1 MFTMSRCGSGQ
12 RKPREK
18 GHLSWDSRRG
28 SHFFS
33 IFWKCR
39 SKSMPPHLGGLFTL
53 EWPLINAHEPVPTF
67 GEAKQSTAF
76 MGFDFQ
82 SMMVKGFVWIP
93 PGFKQRG
100 LSRLPGRS
108 AIKDP
113 SVTCVTPQE
122 SSSLRRA
129 LGTSSMSPSHDATPT
144 KLVTAKVYFWRYL
157 LWKVCNC
164 LVAGWKYI
172 FSLSGALF
180 LFNIFL
186 FPDFCSSFFSFSFS
200 FFSFFF
206 SFFFWSSFLDH
217 FALHFAFWCHCWSIV
232 QERVKLWS
240 FLFLFLHLFSSLF
253 FFSKYF
259 HKIFFF

>member
-53 EWPLINAHEPVPTF
+53 EWPLINTHEPVPTF

-180 LFNIFL
+180 LFNIFFFSWLL
-186 FPDFCSSFFSFSFS
+186 FFIFFFFFFFFFFLFFFFLIFFSWSFCSSFCFLMSLLKHCSRKSQVVKLSFSFPS
-200 FFSFFF
+200 LVFFTFFF
-206 SFFFWSSFLDH
+206 FQ
-217 FALHFAFWCHCWSIV
+217 I
-232 QERVKLWS
+232 
-240 FLFLFLHLFSSLF
+240 FS
-253 FFSKYF
+253 
-259 HKIFFF
+259 